1 MVALTLMNFS
11 VTTSVVTIV
20 VVVVVV
26 VGVVGVW
33 MVVGVVVIV
42 VVLVV
47 LVVVV
52 GVLLLSLLLLL
63 LLLTAFVLLGIKPT
77 RTFLCLLRSE
87 GLDQIGSEVLL
98 RLPWMN
104 GL

>member
-63 LLLTAFVLLGIKPT
+63 LLTAFVLLGIKPT